1 MTTSIEDLS
10 DDELEDQILAL
21 AAAIDRDRDAE
32 RYNWEAKRRPSQV
45 YPAGAYTWLLLAGAG
60 FGKTRTA
67 AEECRR
73 RATARPLH
81 IAVIHE
87 GDRDVRE
94 LCFEHPTSGLLAVI
108 PPEEIARGRG
118 GRLAYVE
125 SSGDTT
131 LTLRNGSVFRAFSS
145 NDPDRLRGFAFDGY
159 WCEEF
164 AAWGRKS
171 SISKPT
177 ATLEMLD
184 FRLREATD
192 PFGIITTTPKRVR
205 HLIDLIAR
213 AKDPEEGIVVTSGS
227 TFENA
232 ANLSPVQMARL
243 RRKYPPGSAL
253 GRQELGGEML
263 DEVEG
268 ALWKTS
274 TLTRARWLGPLP
286 ELVEKI
292 TVVDPSGS
300 EDGDATGIVTLGRA
314 RPGTGPLDA
323 PEAVG
328 VLTAAELETLAA
340 TSAAAAEARLEDP
353 GPIIV
358 LADDSTAGTPDE
370 RYAAV
375 CTTAHAHGV
384 GVIAYEGNYGGDNV
398 ALGIRQTW
406 AELQRQGRIPG
417 DDLLPKLVPIS
428 ARGSKYDR
436 AQPVAALYPS
446 ANRPVSGV
454 WHAGTFP
461 ELEEEQTTFEAN
473 ATWSPNRLDALVH
486 GVRYFLGE
494 DKGPATVSTS
504 VGIRRPTSARLPGPG
519 RRGGGMMRRP

>member
-1 MTTSIEDLS
+1 MTTSPLDQLT
-10 DDELEDQILAL
+10 DDELEAEILAL
-21 AAAIDRDRDAE
+21 AAAIDADRDAE
-32 RYNWEAKRRPSQV
+32 RYNWEAKRRPSQI
-45 YPAGAYTWLLLAGAG
+45 YPPGAYTWLLLAGAG

-73 RATARPLH
+73 RGTARPLH

-94 LCFEHPTSGLLAVI
+94 ICFEHPTSGLLAVI
-108 PPEEIARGRG
+108 PPELIAKSRG
-118 GRLAYVE
+118 GRRAYVE

-131 LTLRNGSVFRAFSS
+131 LTLVNGTVFRGFSS

-171 SISKPT
+171 KQTKPT

-192 PFGIITTTPKRVR
+192 PFGIITTTPRRVK
-205 HLIDLIAR
+205 HMLELVER
-213 AKDPEEGIVVTSGS
+213 AKDPAEGIVITNGT
-227 TFENA
+227 TFDNA
-232 ANLSPVQMARL
+232 ANLSPMVLARL
-243 RRKYPPGSAL
+243 ARKYPPGSAL

-268 ALWKTS
+268 ALWSTA
-274 TLTRARWLGPLP
+274 TLTAARWLGPLP
-286 ELVEKI
+286 ELVEKV
-292 TVVDPSGS
+292 TVVDASGS

-314 RPGTGPLDA
+314 RPGTRVATAPDRPVVETAAQLDA
-323 PEAVG
+323 V
-328 VLTAAELETLAA
+328 
-340 TSAAAAEARLEDP
+340 AAAIAADARREDP

-358 LADDSTAGTPDE
+358 LADDSTDGPPDE

-375 CTTAHAHGV
+375 CRAAHAHAV
-384 GVIAYEGNYGGDNV
+384 GVILYESNYGGDNI
-398 ALGIRQTW
+398 ALGIRNTW
-406 AELQRQGRIPG
+406 EALQRQDEIPAG
-417 DDLLPKLVPIS
+417 DVMPRLVPVP
-428 ARGSKYDR
+428 AKGTKFDR

-446 ANRPVSGV
+446 STRRVSGV
-454 WHAGTFP
+454 WHHGAFP

-473 ATWSPNRLDALVH
+473 AKWSPNRLDALVH

-494 DKGPATVSTS
+494 DKGPSTVSTATG
-504 VGIRRPTSARLPGPG
+504 VRRPATARLGGLG
-519 RRGGGMMRRP
+519 RSRSGMMRRP

>member
-1 MTTSIEDLS
+1 VSLHNLT
-10 DDELEDQILAL
+10 DDELEGEILAL
-21 AAAIDRDRDAE
+21 AAAIDADRDAE

-45 YPAGAYTWLLLAGAG
+45 YPAGAYVWLLLAGAG

-73 RATARPLH
+73 RGTARPLH

-94 LCFEHPTSGLLAVI
+94 ICFEHPTSGLLAVI

-131 LTLRNGSVFRAFSS
+131 LTLRNGTVFRAFSS
-145 NDPDRLRGFAFDGY
+145 NDPDRLRGFAFDGF

-171 SISKPT
+171 KSSKPT
-177 ATLEMLD
+177 ATLEMLE
-184 FRLREATD
+184 FRLREATE
-192 PFGIITTTPKRVR
+192 PFGIITTTPKRVK
-205 HLIDLIAR
+205 HMIELVER
-213 AKDPEEGIVVTSGS
+213 AKDPEEGIVITHGS
-227 TFENA
+227 TFDNA
-232 ANLSPVQMARL
+232 ANLSPIVL
-243 RRKYPPGSAL
+243 RRLERKYGGSAL

-263 DEVEG
+263 DEIEG
-268 ALWKTS
+268 ALWKTA
-274 TLTRARWLGPLP
+274 TLSRARWLGPLP
-286 ELVEKI
+286 DLVERV

-300 EDGDATGIVTLGRA
+300 AEGDATGIVTLGRA
-314 RPGTGPLDA
+314 RPGTA
-323 PEAVG
+323 PDLTAADG
-328 VLTAAELETLAA
+328 AVLTAAELEAVVADARAKAA
-340 TSAAAAEARLEDP
+340 NLDDP
-353 GPIIV
+353 GPILV

-375 CTTAHAHGV
+375 CRAAHLHAV
-384 GVIAYEGNYGGDNV
+384 GAILYESNYGGDNV
-398 ALGIRQTW
+398 ALGIRNTW
-406 AELQRQGRIPG
+406 AELQRQGEIPAA
-417 DDLLPKLVPIS
+417 DVLPKLVPLP
-428 ARGSKYDR
+428 ARGTKFDR

-446 ANRPVSGV
+446 ANRPTTGV
-454 WHAGTFP
+454 WHVGAFP
-461 ELEEEQTTFEAN
+461 ELEEEQTTYEAN

-494 DKGPATVSTS
+494 DKGPAQVSTS
-504 VGIRRPTSARLPGPG
+504 VGVRRPATARIGGP
-519 RRGGGMMRRP
+519 RRGMMGR